1 MARQSFTVRR
11 AFYFR
16 KVDVKTCSRCACVKP
31 HTQFSKKHDT
41 RDGYASYCKSC
52 SSEFRKKWAAAKP
65 NYVKQYNAA
74 YREANRERLIEYGRK
89 RYAENAD
96 LMAEKAKDY
105 RERNKE
111 TTLAK
116 ARAYREA
123 NREACIA
130 TVKRWRE
137 QNQASWY
144 AEWAAKNRAYIRAK
158 NNARRAAELRAIP
171 NWADDK
177 LVREFYE
184 TADAL
189 NMWTGEWYHVDHIV
203 PLRGRTVCGLH
214 TQANLQILPAKENLS
229 KRNVHWPDQP

>member
-74 YREANRERLIEYGRK
+74 YREANRE
-89 RYAENAD
+89 
-96 LMAEKAKDY
+96 
-105 RERNKE
+105 
-111 TTLAK
+111 
-116 ARAYREA
+116 
-123 NREACIA
+123 
-130 TVKRWRE
+130 WH
-137 QNQASWY
+137 
-144 AEWAAKNRAYIRAK
+144 
-158 NNARRAAELRAIP
+158 
-171 NWADDK
+171 
-177 LVREFYE
+177 
-184 TADAL
+184 
-189 NMWTGEWYHVDHIV
+189 HVDHIV